1 MISKFDNETQHKV
14 PFFIEFKTLVYCRV
28 GIGGGGTNVFK
39 SDLRRTY
46 LEIMADGIVS
56 IAVILLAKV
65 DTVVEVNG
73 VP

>member
-1 MISKFDNETQHKV
+1 MISKFYNEMRHKV
-14 PFFIEFKTLVYCRV
+14 QFFIEFKTLVYCRV
-28 GIGGGGTNVFK
+28 GIGGGTNVLK

>member
-1 MISKFDNETQHKV
+1 MRHKV
-14 PFFIEFKTLVYCRV
+14 QFFIEFKTLVYCRV
-28 GIGGGGTNVFK
+28 GIGGGTNVFK